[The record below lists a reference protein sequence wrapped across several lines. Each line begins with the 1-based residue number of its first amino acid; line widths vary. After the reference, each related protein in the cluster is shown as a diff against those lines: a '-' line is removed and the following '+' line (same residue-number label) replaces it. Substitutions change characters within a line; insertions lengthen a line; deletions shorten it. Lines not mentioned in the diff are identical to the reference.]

1 MKKTWKIINEVSS
14 KHLSKTKKISEIR
27 MGEKIVT
34 SPIEIAEAF
43 NNYFSAVGSNL
54 ASDIPLTEYG
64 PEYYLEA
71 THSIF
76 SLKPP
81 TVETVYKLLTKI
93 DEKKISWP

>member
-1 MKKTWKIINEVSS
+1 MCRAFGAQRR
-14 KHLSKTKKISEIR
+14 LQR
-27 MGEKIVT
+27 QLL
-34 SPIEIAEAF
+34 IEFPVDASVR
-43 NNYFSAVGSNL
+43 NLPRSAPGTNL

-64 PEYYLEA
+64 QENYLEP

-81 TVETVYKLLTKI
+81 TVETVYNLLTKI